1 MDKLTKLGILAEA
14 ARFDAA
20 CTSSGVTR
28 GPREG
33 MVGDACA
40 SGLCHSFSADG
51 RCITLLKVLMS
62 NACSFDCAYCVNRRG
77 ASCPRATFE
86 PRELAELTVDFYKR
100 NYIEG
105 LFLSSAVLG
114 NPDNTTERMIAC
126 LEALRGEFRFNGYVH
141 AKVIPGTSPELVD
154 RLGRLADRLSVNLEL
169 PSRASLTALCP
180 DKDASSVMAPMAQI
194 ATTRREEER
203 QLLDSPAGNKALAR
217 RRGKASSHVSEGM
230 QVTSAGARYTLGR
243 PASAVPNAL
252 RKFVPAGQSTQLIIG
267 ATPEDDNHILQL
279 SKSLYDHYGLK
290 RIFFSAYMPMVEDSR
305 LPDRETPVP
314 LRREHRLYQADWLM
328 RYYAFTPDELATP
341 SRPWLDLDVDPKLAW
356 ALAHMEHFPIEVMD
370 ASLEML
376 LRVPGIGPVGARRI
390 LAARRTRR
398 LCVDDLRGL
407 GIAFKRARYFV
418 TCGGKRDHAAP
429 LDADLIRR
437 KVVSDATGSKYNSAR
452 RQAEGQ
458 LSLF

>member
-1 MDKLTKLGILAEA
+1 MDRLTKLGILAEA

-62 NACSFDCAYCVNRRG
+62 NACSYDCAYCVNRRG

-126 LEALRGEFRFNGYVH
+126 LEALRGELRFNGYVH
-141 AKVIPGTSPELVD
+141 AKVIPGTSTELVD
-154 RLGRLADRLSVNLEL
+154 RLGRFADRLSVNLEL
-169 PSRASLTALCP
+169 PSRTSLATLCP
-180 DKDASSVMAPMAQI
+180 DKDAHSVMAPMAQI
-194 ATTRREEER
+194 ATTRHTEE
-203 QLLDSPAGNKALAR
+203 QALLDSPAGKKALAR
-217 RRGKASSHVSEGM
+217 RRRGISGPASEGM
-230 QVTSAGARYTLGR
+230 RVTSAGSRYTLGR

-252 RKFVPAGQSTQLIIG
+252 RTFAPAGQSTQIIVG
-267 ATPEDDNHILQL
+267 ASPEDDNHILQL

-328 RYYAFTPDELATP
+328 RYYAFAPDELATP
-341 SRPWLDLDVDPKLAW
+341 SHPWLDLDVDPKLAW
-356 ALAHMEHFPIEVMD
+356 ALAHMNAFPIEIMD
-370 ASLEML
+370 ASLETL
-376 LRVPGIGPVGARRI
+376 LRVPGIGPVGSRRI
-390 LAARRTRR
+390 LAARRARH
-398 LCVDDLRGL
+398 LSFDDLRGL
-407 GIAFKRARYFV
+407 GVALKRARFFV
-418 TCGGKRDHAAP
+418 TCRGKRDLTAP
-429 LDADLIRR
+429 LDPELIRQ
-437 KVVSDATGSKYNSAR
+437 KVVSDAAGSKYNTTR

>member
-62 NACSFDCAYCVNRRG
+62 NACSYDCAYCVNRRG
-77 ASCPRATFE
+77 ASCLRATFE

-141 AKVIPGTSPELVD
+141 AKVIPGSSPELVD

-169 PSRASLTALCP
+169 PSRASLASLCP
-180 DKDASSVMAPMAQI
+180 DKDARSVMAPMAQI
-194 ATTRREEER
+194 ATTRHTEE
-203 QLLDSPAGNKALAR
+203 QALLDSPAGKKALAR
-217 RRGKASSHVSEGM
+217 RRREKGSHVSEGM
-230 QVTSAGARYTLGR
+230 QVTSVGTRYTLGR
-243 PASAVPNAL
+243 PTSAVPNAL
-252 RKFVPAGQSTQLIIG
+252 RKFVPAGQSTQIIVG

-356 ALAHMEHFPIEVMD
+356 ALAHMDAFPVEVMD
-370 ASLEML
+370 ASLETL

-398 LCVDDLRGL
+398 FCMDDLQGL
-407 GIAFKRARYFV
+407 GVAFKRARYFV
-418 TCGGKRDHAAP
+418 TCGGKRDLAAP
-429 LDADLIRR
+429 LDPELIRQ
-437 KVVSDATGSKYNSAR
+437 KVVSDAAGSKYNATR
-452 RQAEGQ
+452 RHAEGQ

>member
-51 RCITLLKVLMS
+51 RCITLLKALMS

-86 PRELAELTVDFYKR
+86 PRELAELTMDFYKR

-141 AKVIPGTSPELVD
+141 AKVIPGTSSELVD

-194 ATTRREEER
+194 ATTRREEEQR
-203 QLLDSPAGNKALAR
+203 LLDSPAGKRALAR
-217 RRGKASSHVSEGM
+217 RSGRSSSHVSEGM
-230 QVTSAGARYTLGR
+230 QVTSVGARYTLGR

-290 RIFFSAYMPMVEDSR
+290 RIFFSAYMPMIEDSR

-356 ALAHMEHFPIEVMD
+356 ALAHMERFPIEVMD

-398 LCVDDLRGL
+398 LCVDDLQGL

-418 TCGGKRDHAAP
+418 TCGGKRDPAAP

-437 KVVSDATGSKYNSAR
+437 KVVSDAAGSKYNSAR

>member
-28 GPREG
+28 GPRAG

-77 ASCPRATFE
+77 ASRTKATFE

-100 NYIEG
+100 NYVEG

-126 LEALRGEFRFNGYVH
+126 LEALRGEMRFNGYVH

-169 PSRASLTALCP
+169 PSRASLATLCP
-180 DKDASSVMAPMAQI
+180 DKDARSVMAPMAQI
-194 ATTRREEER
+194 ATTRHAEE
-203 QLLDSPAGNKALAR
+203 QALLASSAANKALAR
-217 RRGKASSHVSEGM
+217 RSKGALGHACEGM
-230 QVTSAGARYTLGR
+230 QVTSVGARYTLGR
-243 PASAVPNAL
+243 PTSAVPNAL
-252 RKFVPAGQSTQLIIG
+252 RKFVPAGQSTQIIVG

-290 RIFFSAYMPMVEDSR
+290 RIFFSAYMPMVEDGR
-305 LPDRETPVP
+305 LPGRETPVP

-341 SRPWLDLDVDPKLAW
+341 GRPWLDLDVDPKLAW
-356 ALAHMEHFPIEVMD
+356 ALAHMEAFPIEIMD
-370 ASLEML
+370 ASLQTL

-390 LAARRTRR
+390 LAARRSRR
-398 LCVDDLRGL
+398 LSLDDLRGL
-407 GIAFKRARYFV
+407 GIALKRARFFV
-418 TCGGKRDHAAP
+418 TCGGNRDQAAP
-429 LDADLIRR
+429 LDPDLIRQ
-437 KVVSDATGSKYNSAR
+437 KAVSDAAGSQYNAAR

>member
-194 ATTRREEER
+194 ATTRREEEQR
-203 QLLDSPAGNKALAR
+203 LLNSPAGKKALAR
-217 RRGKASSHVSEGM
+217 RSGRSSSHVSEGM
-230 QVTSAGARYTLGR
+230 QVTSVGARYTLGR
-243 PASAVPNAL
+243 PTSAVPNAL

-290 RIFFSAYMPMVEDSR
+290 RIFFSAYMPMIEDSR

-407 GIAFKRARYFV
+407 GVAFKRARYFV
-418 TCGGKRDHAAP
+418 TCGGKRDLAAP

-437 KVVSDATGSKYNSAR
+437 KVVSDAAGSKYNSAR

>member
-141 AKVIPGTSPELVD
+141 AKVIPGTSSELVD

-194 ATTRREEER
+194 AATRHEEEQR
-203 QLLDSPAGNKALAR
+203 LLDSPAGKRALAR
-217 RRGKASSHVSEGM
+217 RSGRPSSHVSEGM
-230 QVTSAGARYTLGR
+230 QVTSVGARYTLGR
-243 PASAVPNAL
+243 PTSAVPNAL

-290 RIFFSAYMPMVEDSR
+290 RIFFSAYMPMIEDSR

-356 ALAHMEHFPIEVMD
+356 ALAHMERFPIEVMD

-398 LCVDDLRGL
+398 LCVDDLQGL

-418 TCGGKRDHAAP
+418 TCGGKRDPAAP

-437 KVVSDATGSKYNSAR
+437 KVVSDAAGSKYNSAR